1 MADLTDSGTLVR
13 LAYNGLRN
21 LNVDADEVLRRSGLD
36 PEKLYQP
43 NLRTKFSAQPRFWN
57 AAVELSGDP
66 CIGLHLGENMP
77 VYKGQILEYLLLSSE
92 TFGEGLK
99 RVLNYQRLI
108 SDAMHGDLT
117 ESPQACLTNYFSG
130 QQYATP
136 HLAEAIV
143 VSLIR
148 FLQSVTEGKFKPD
161 KIVFTHSPNTHIGE
175 YQRIFQCDVE
185 FNAKAFKLF
194 FPNAMLHYRSLYA
207 EPELLTMHVQSADQH
222 IELLKQQD
230 LIADIRSQIGALLE
244 NGSITLKTISSRLDL
259 SPRQLRHQLNL
270 AGTSLQR
277 IINQHRKSLS
287 KRLLSQT
294 DEAINEIV
302 YLTGF
307 SEPSTFYRAF
317 KRWEG
322 ITPIEY
328 RQRHRSQT
336 S

>member
-13 LAYNGLRN
+13 LAYNGLLN

-43 NLRTKFSAQPRFWN
+43 NLRTKFSAQPKFWN
-57 AAVELSGDP
+57 AAVELSGNP

-77 VYKGQILEYLLLSSE
+77 LYKGQILEYLLLSSA

-108 SDAMHGDLT
+108 SDAMHGELSET
-117 ESPQACLTNYFSG
+117 PQACLTNYFSDY
-130 QQYATP
+130 QYVTS
-136 HLAEAIV
+136 HLAEAMV
-143 VSLIR
+143 VSLVR
-148 FLQSVTEGKFKPD
+148 TLKSVTDGNFKPD
-161 KIVFTHSPNTHIGE
+161 KIVFTHKPNTDINE
-175 YQRIFQCDVE
+175 YARIFQCDVE
-185 FNAKAFKLF
+185 FDAKIFKLY
-194 FPNAMLHYRSLYA
+194 FPNAMLQYRSLYA
-207 EPELLTMHVQSADQH
+207 EPELLDMHLQSANQH
-222 IELLKQQD
+222 IERLKKQD

-244 NGSITLKTISSRLDL
+244 SGDITLNTISSRLGL

-328 RQRHRSQT
+328 RQRHRLQT